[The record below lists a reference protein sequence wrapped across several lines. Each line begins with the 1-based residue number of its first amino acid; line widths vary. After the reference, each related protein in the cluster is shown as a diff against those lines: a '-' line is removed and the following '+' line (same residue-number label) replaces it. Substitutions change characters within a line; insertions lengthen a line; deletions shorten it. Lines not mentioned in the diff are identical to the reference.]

1 MMRKSIKPCPKGG
14 AFFIIAYISMMLM
27 GCGME
32 DIPFVSELTGYEQAE
47 DTEEIQDKQEA
58 EASDAPVIVAPSQ
71 PAMVEVETP
80 PETVSEDE
88 ADEIVYEPV
97 TILFAGDMNFDRRYA
112 NMNSLASRGGEID
125 GALDEDIINAMRDA
139 DITMINNE
147 FPYSD
152 RGTPT
157 AGKKFTFRA
166 EPETVRY
173 LNDLGVDIVGLANNH
188 AYDYGPDALL
198 DTMDTLSGADIRYV
212 GAGRDIAEAMTPQYI
227 DAGGMTIAFTAATQ
241 IERSLPPDTKEATE
255 TEPGVLR
262 TLDPEKYIQ
271 VISEADENADFT
283 IAFVHWGSENVF
295 EYEAAQR
302 ELAEKYAKAGADL
315 IIGAHPHVLQGFEFV
330 GDVPVVYSMGNF
342 WFNSKTL
349 DSCMIEATVNEGELT
364 ELRFIPCIQKGC
376 FTSMLHEGEGDFERI
391 LADELSRS
399 AANVEL
405 SEEGIITK
413 KP

>member
-1 MMRKSIKPCPKGG
+1 MRKSIKPCPKGG

-125 GALDEDIINAMRDA
+125 GALDEDIIAAMRDA

>member
-1 MMRKSIKPCPKGG
+1 MMRKSIKPCLKGG
-14 AFFIIAYISMMLM
+14 AFFIITYITLMLM

-32 DIPFVSELTGYEQAE
+32 DIPFISELAGYEQSE
-47 DTEEIQDKQEA
+47 DNGKIEDINEA
-58 EASDAPVIVAPSQ
+58 EGSAAPIMVAPSQ

-88 ADEIVYEPV
+88 AEDIVYEPV
-97 TILFAGDMNFDRRYA
+97 TILFAGDMNFDKRYA
-112 NMNSLASRGGEID
+112 NMSSLMSRGGEID
-125 GALDEDIINAMRDA
+125 GALDEDIIAAMRDA

-198 DTMDTLSGADIRYV
+198 DTMDTLSGANIRYV
-212 GAGRDIAEAMTPQYI
+212 GAGRDITEAITPQYI
-227 DAGGMTIAFTAATQ
+227 EVGGMTIAFTAATQ
-241 IERSLPPDTKEATE
+241 IERSLPPDTKEATD

-262 TLDPEKYIQ
+262 TLDPEKYLQ

-295 EYEAAQR
+295 EYEAAQK
-302 ELAEKYAKAGADL
+302 ELAEKYAEAGADL
-315 IIGAHPHVLQGFEFV
+315 IIGAHPHVLQGFEYV
-330 GDVPVVYSMGNF
+330 GNVPVVYSMGNF

-349 DSCMIEATVNEGELT
+349 DSCMIEATVNEGKLT

-391 LADELSRS
+391 LADEISRS
-399 AANVEL
+399 AGNVEL
-405 SEEGIITK
+405 SEEGIISK